1 MQAPSPRRAV
11 ASPQAGQ
18 AAAPTCAALAYASPP
33 NPGPAAVTQP
43 PGLLSSAPRQQA
55 WSHAK
60 ASPSVPKTPPTSTRD
75 MVINSNDQS
84 LSVGR
89 LPTPNPSASTSELV
103 ETTSDRQEGGA
114 ARIRHPHRLWR
125 SFGAAKRHPAL
136 SKARIHLSQLA
147 AAVSKTAASVKGS
160 PNAFGRARL
169 YPRAAGGTQED
180 AVEDNASRT
189 ADNAT
194 PSLSSCGNEG
204 TMRSPA
210 GDVSDTCCGSCS
222 TGTPSH
228 RCWAAARAG
237 LGSDTH
243 ASDFDGAARV
253 PAGP

>member
-1 MQAPSPRRAV
+1 MLRR
-11 ASPQAGQ
+11 SRPD
-18 AAAPTCAALAYASPP
+18 CSPP
-33 NPGPAAVTQP
+33 PLVNKLGPT
-43 PGLLSSAPRQQA
+43 PRL
-55 WSHAK
+55 HR
-60 ASPSVPKTPPTSTRD
+60 PSPKTPPTSTRD

-169 YPRAAGGTQED
+169 YPASKLSVTSTLASSNGQV
-180 AVEDNASRT
+180 VEGSNHPT
-189 ADNAT
+189 AAT
-194 PSLSSCGNEG
+194 PQVTTSPSTMATGNSWAVTATSSTSTQSTSESKAPISATSDLHPCTLERACGG
-204 TMRSPA
+204 GFQSPSRP
-210 GDVSDTCCGSCS
+210 DPKLPS
-222 TGTPSH
+222 TVMPATSS
-228 RCWAAARAG
+228 
-237 LGSDTH
+237 LGS
-243 ASDFDGAARV
+243 GA
-253 PAGP
+253 P